1 MVVQRLLVSR
11 EPDLAEFLAILWN
24 PVCLKLALKEQGR
37 VPGEE
42 GQWAASESLATLLIH
57 KGLNLTGFRDNTG
70 SDSEWKFQHSC
81 STDEHEIPGKVR
93 ISRMANPVNVT
104 LTQAAQSQCNYGK
117 AGQE

>member
-1 MVVQRLLVSR
+1 MEPCLSEASSQGAGESAWGRGPMGSIR
-11 EPDLAEFLAILWN
+11 EP
-24 PVCLKLALKEQGR
+24 GH
-37 VPGEE
+37 
-42 GQWAASESLATLLIH
+42 TLLIH